1 MSKPKRRIMRRFKLD
16 EISLV
21 DQPAQEPARMTLLKR
36 QVTKSIGGKNFFAKD
51 FAYVE
56 DETDP
61 TTWKWRLTDRPGGKP
76 TPARVMSVI
85 KAFEGQRY
93 AIPDDALDSILDKLR
108 EAWMKAFPSKAGEM
122 PSALNDDQNPP
133 PNNDK
138 QEDDEQ
144 PPMDG
149 AEGSDDEDNN
159 EPDPNANS
167 EDEENEDE
175 MKARASKAEDDA
187 DMDSEDDTEK
197 EEDEDEA
204 DMVDKILK
212 GYIDT
217 SAGAKTFAE
226 VFEIFRQQDEHYEM
240 LDKAWPVISAL
251 DQSIRSIVADTEI
264 DTATKHTMLRNSVE
278 TFLAAIKS
286 VMPEVEEVLEKVLTK
301 SVQLSKGAKKMA
313 KSNEPI
319 EKRLEALEKKLND
332 AEKAREAAEAKAAR
346 LEKIAALTAD
356 EKEFFDRLPEKE
368 QDNFLKMNKVER
380 VKVIKKAL
388 EEDET
393 IEFGGQTFSKSQV
406 DPAIW
411 SFMKAQAAQQEELKK
426 QLQAEREARENAEI
440 AKQAREELAN
450 LPGTEDEKV
459 ALLKSIRALPQ
470 EQQEVMLKFAKQA
483 NSVAALAIQ
492 RLGTT
497 GVRSGEGL
505 LSKAAGDNEFMQKV
519 AEIRKRDNCSR
530 TEAMRKAR
538 KEYPE
543 IYKRWNGASNGA
555 VH

>member
-159 EPDPNANS
+159 ELDPNANS

-380 VKVIKKAL
+380 VKV
-388 EEDET
+388 
-393 IEFGGQTFSKSQV
+393 
-406 DPAIW
+406 
-411 SFMKAQAAQQEELKK
+411 
-426 QLQAEREARENAEI
+426 
-440 AKQAREELAN
+440 
-450 LPGTEDEKV
+450 
-459 ALLKSIRALPQ
+459 
-470 EQQEVMLKFAKQA
+470 
-483 NSVAALAIQ
+483 
-492 RLGTT
+492 
-497 GVRSGEGL
+497 
-505 LSKAAGDNEFMQKV
+505 
-519 AEIRKRDNCSR
+519 
-530 TEAMRKAR
+530 
-538 KEYPE
+538 
-543 IYKRWNGASNGA
+543 
-555 VH
+555 H